1 MRVERGK
8 FRNRRGFL
16 ALEALIVLPIVGCFF
31 LALCSVAGLEMAWQQ
46 MLTASREGAR
56 VAALGGTAGEV
67 EAATRLFLGS
77 GTVSQSDIQVFITG
91 EDGFPVLPGQPVSV
105 VINIPAALVMPQFG
119 AMIGFAFGENQ
130 LVARTTMRKE

>member
-1 MRVERGK
+1 MRTEPGRSGKRGA
-8 FRNRRGFL
+8 FL

-56 VAALGGTAGEV
+56 VAALGGTADEV
-67 EAATRLFLGS
+67 EAATRLFLGG

-105 VINIPAALVMPQFG
+105 VISIPAARVMPQFG

>member
-1 MRVERGK
+1 MRAKPGDT
-8 FRNRRGFL
+8 RNRRGFL

-56 VAALGGTAGEV
+56 VAALGGTADEV
-67 EAATRLFLGS
+67 EAATRLFLGG

-105 VINIPAALVMPQFG
+105 VISIPAALVMPQFG

>member
-1 MRVERGK
+1 MRAKPDHSG
-8 FRNRRGFL
+8 NRRGFL

-56 VAALGGTAGEV
+56 VAALGGTADEV
-67 EAATRLFLGS
+67 EAATRLFLGG
-77 GTVSQSDIQVFITG
+77 GTVSQSEIQVFITG
-91 EDGFPVLPGQPVSV
+91 DDGFPALPGQPVSV
-105 VINIPAALVMPQFG
+105 VISIPAARVMPQFG

>member
-1 MRVERGK
+1 MRPEPRRSGKRG
-8 FRNRRGFL
+8 GFL

-56 VAALGGTAGEV
+56 VAALGGTADEV
-67 EAATRLFLGS
+67 EAATRLFLGG

-105 VINIPAALVMPQFG
+105 LISIPAARVMPQFG

>member
-1 MRVERGK
+1 MRAEPRQKGKRGA
-8 FRNRRGFL
+8 FL

-56 VAALGGTAGEV
+56 VAALGGTDEEV
-67 EAATRLFLGS
+67 EAATLLFLGG
-77 GTVSQSDIQVFITG
+77 GTVSESDIQVFTMG
-91 EDGFPVLPGQPVSV
+91 SDGFPVLPGQPVSV
-105 VINIPAALVMPQFG
+105 VISIPAARVMPQFG
-119 AMIGFAFGENQ
+119 AMIGFAFGENL